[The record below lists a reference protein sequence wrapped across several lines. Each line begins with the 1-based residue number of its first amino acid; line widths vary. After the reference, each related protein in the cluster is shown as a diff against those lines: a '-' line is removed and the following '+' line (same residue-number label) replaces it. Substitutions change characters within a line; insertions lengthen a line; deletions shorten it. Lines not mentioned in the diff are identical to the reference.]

1 MCSIRVFVLLP
12 LLLCACGG
20 GGGGGGINADQQ
32 AAIQLLEDC
41 GLDAI
46 GRYLQ
51 ALDITVQIV
60 DPNGTTLPAITVVNT
75 NQAQGSITWNVDLT
89 GDPAPEAFGVI
100 QFQDDTGQPAD
111 PGFDITQ
118 FMANGLGALDLSLA
132 TLPDG
137 WSVSITVNA
146 PTQPLLNSRFIY
158 AYTSGAVSG
167 VTGTGNIQS
176 VSCGTT
182 FSFNGATL
190 AELVAAFPT
199 IDLTSTYTGGGT
211 TLAGGTSLAGT
222 DIATVDGKVNGGT
235 TTYTFAADLGA
246 GTVTAQ

>member
-1 MCSIRVFVLLP
+1 MRSIREFVLLP
-12 LLLCACGG
+12 FLLCACG

-75 NQAQGSITWNVDLT
+75 NQTQGSITWNVDLT

-118 FMANGLGALDLSLA
+118 FMANGLGALDLSLSL
-132 TLPDG
+132 LPDG

-158 AYTSGAVSG
+158 TYTSGAVSG
-167 VTGTGNIQS
+167 VTGSGNIQS

-190 AELVAAFPT
+190 ADLAAALPT
-199 IDLTSTYTGGGT
+199 IDMTSTYTGSGT
-211 TLAGGTSLAGT
+211 TLAGTTSLAGT

>member
-1 MCSIRVFVLLP
+1 MSSSRIAASTRSGVTSRRWTSRCRSWTP
-12 LLLCACGG
+12 
-20 GGGGGGINADQQ
+20 NARSW
-32 AAIQLLEDC
+32 ATA
-41 GLDAI
+41 
-46 GRYLQ
+46 
-51 ALDITVQIV
+51 
-60 DPNGTTLPAITVVNT
+60 VVNT

-118 FMANGLGALDLSLA
+118 FMANGLGALDQSLSL
-132 TLPDG
+132 LPDG

-222 DIATVDGKVNGGT
+222 DIATVDGKVNGGRPPT
-235 TTYTFAADLGA
+235 RSQRTSAPGPSRPSRPCPGHRARVGSPSSWLLAHARAARP
-246 GTVTAQ
+246 